1 VDQPSFFEEVMKMA
15 ELLKK
20 TKYLTQSEFADYFRI
35 SESTAKNWR
44 ERGYVCYFQVPGST
58 RVLYPVEAIKEFER
72 QHTKSAR
79 EVVPKAINGSE
90 IERVK
95 PVVSSSGDEDWRI

>member
-1 VDQPSFFEEVMKMA
+1 MA
-15 ELLKK
+15 ELLRKP
-20 TKYLTQSEFADYFRI
+20 KYLTQSEFADYFRI

-72 QHTKSAR
+72 LHTTPAKEVDKKERRTEIKRKQPDVSATPR
-79 EVVPKAINGSE
+79 KE
-90 IERVK
+90 
-95 PVVSSSGDEDWRI
+95 WRI

>member
-1 VDQPSFFEEVMKMA
+1 MA

-20 TKYLTQSEFADYFRI
+20 SKYLTQSEFADYFRI

-72 QHTKSAR
+72 QHTTLAK
-79 EVVPKAINGSE
+79 EVDKERRRTE
-90 IERVK
+90 IKRVK
-95 PVVSSSGDEDWRI
+95 PVVSSKEDEDWRI